1 MKALDDFLQKV
12 EPKKRKSK
20 LIRFRNEILK
30 LFENDYTVQQ
40 IQFFLKKQKVE
51 TSIQNIYKFLK
62 KQKKQQEVKKNFPLQ
77 KSGES
82 NEPIKID
89 KEMNFSEF
97 RQKFQQKI
105 NKE

>member
-1 MKALDDFLQKV
+1 MKALDDFLKKV

-20 LIRFRNEILK
+20 LIKFRDEILK

-51 TSIQNIYKFLK
+51 TSIPNIYKFI
-62 KQKKQQEVKKNFPLQ
+62 KKQQEVKKNFPLQ
-77 KSGES
+77 KSGEMS
-82 NEPIKID
+82 NEPIKVD